1 MIYLGTQTNTKTFE
15 TDFGFYYFY
24 LYFWFLFDLV
34 FYLFILLV
42 NENHINLRY
51 QWVGSLTLLS
61 TVLSMDSE
69 LKKRTLSMG

>member
-24 LYFWFLFDLV
+24 LYFGSCLIEFFIY

-61 TVLSMDSE
+61 TGLSME
-69 LKKRTLSMG
+69 E